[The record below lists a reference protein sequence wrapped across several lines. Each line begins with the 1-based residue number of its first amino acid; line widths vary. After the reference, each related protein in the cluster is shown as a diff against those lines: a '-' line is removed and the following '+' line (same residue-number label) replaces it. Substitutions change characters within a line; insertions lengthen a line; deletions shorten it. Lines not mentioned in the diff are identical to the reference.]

1 MKLIVGL
8 GNPEPRYDGTRHNIG
23 FAILDALAKELGV
36 VFHAGKG
43 EFLYAKAV
51 YRSVDV
57 LLQKPLTYMN
67 LSGRAVHDLMHF
79 YKVSIRDVLVVCDD
93 LNLPLGTIR
102 LRAKGSDGGQNG
114 LKNIIAELGRSDF
127 ARLRFGIGSPP
138 YKGDAA
144 NYVLSR
150 FLPAEQPIVDTAIA
164 YSVRACLSFLEHG
177 IELTM
182 TRFNRR
188 DSTTPARNSPQ
199 DTDTEKRSTSSQ
211 MP

>member
-23 FAILDALAKELGV
+23 FAVLDALAKELGV
-36 VFHAGKG
+36 AFRAGKG
-43 EFLYAKAV
+43 EFLYAKTV
-51 YRSVDV
+51 YHGVDV

-67 LSGRAVHDLMHF
+67 LSGKAVRDLMHF
-79 YKVSIRDVLVVCDD
+79 YKISISDVLVVCDD
-93 LNLPLGTIR
+93 LNLALGTIR

-138 YKGDAA
+138 HKGDTA
-144 NYVLSR
+144 NYVLSK

-188 DSTTPARNSPQ
+188 DITTPDRNSPQ
-199 DTDTEKRSTSSQ
+199 DTVTEKRSASSQ
-211 MP
+211 TP